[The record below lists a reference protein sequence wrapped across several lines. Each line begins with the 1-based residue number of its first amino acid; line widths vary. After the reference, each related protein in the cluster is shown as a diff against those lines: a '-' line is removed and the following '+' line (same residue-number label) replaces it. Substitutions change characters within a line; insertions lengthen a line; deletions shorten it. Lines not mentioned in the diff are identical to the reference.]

1 MPDSI
6 VLIIAALFG
15 TFIGWLTRSQVAR
28 RREHRAWISGY
39 NDCRIFTS
47 RKADPSARRL

>member
-6 VLIIAALFG
+6 VLIIVALLG
-15 TFIGWLTRSQVAR
+15 TFIGWLGRAQVAR

-39 NDCRIFTS
+39 NDCRLFQT
-47 RKADPSARRL
+47 RKEDPDARRI